1 MQLNSFQ
8 RPILEVFFG
17 LYPKTVVLT
26 VWHMTSQTNFNSIPI
41 NPFGFAVREKF
52 VTLQYGRLVNK
63 EKLYIIYIYILGRHS
78 VWRFFPDLFSKPSH
92 VCLILIF
99 FFSSPYIL
107 YIYIYT
113 IFLIKKRGDSFF
125 PVPREVGR
133 RQVTH
138 LPSIVLYHLF
148 YFYLLLSLPIF
159 LLFLVRVFFSFLFLV
174 EISM

>member
-26 VWHMTSQTNFNSIPI
+26 MWHMTSQTNFNSIPI

-63 EKLYIIYIYILGRHS
+63 EKLYII
-78 VWRFFPDLFSKPSH
+78 
-92 VCLILIF
+92 
-99 FFSSPYIL
+99 